1 MDGDGIMCCIC
12 GQYPCH
18 SQCPNYECNR
28 VGDCEQCGEE
38 LYEEYEIWTDDN
50 GNKFCSEDCAKD
62 YYGIKEINY

>member
-1 MDGDGIMCCIC
+1 MGDDRIMCNIC
-12 GQYPCH
+12 GRYKCPPE
-18 SQCPNYECNR
+18 CPNYEYHK
-28 VGDCEQCGEE
+28 VGICEQCGEE